1 MPRHKAK
8 SKRLAKSAGT
18 GGTQDGDAELLVADP
33 NWVDIAEIPRDVEHY
48 HLFDPPRAFYDE
60 MLADRGSWA
69 MEADLTTAKCVT
81 SALWRISFP
90 WIVDYQQWRRH
101 VGLFLQRLCSH
112 RASCAAGAD
121 ERFSKLEA
129 QLQEVKASLSEVRAN
144 LEVTQ
149 DELNRARGQLSQLT
163 ASFRPVQELAIMRPS
178 SVVANDAERIRR
190 AQLRA
195 VSSRS
200 PDPRVA
206 TAAMRG
212 VERIDRAAIARFEPE
227 SKPWEAAVQ

>member
-1 MPRHKAK
+1 MRRHKAK
-8 SKRLAKSAGT
+8 SQRLAKSAGT
-18 GGTQDGDAELLVADP
+18 GGPIHGSGDMVRDAELLVADP
-33 NWVDIAEIPRDVEHY
+33 NWVDIAEIPRNVERY
-48 HLFDPPRAFYDE
+48 HLFNPARAFYDE

-69 MEADLTTAKCVT
+69 MDADITTARCVT
-81 SALWRISFP
+81 SALWRISCP

-101 VGLFLQRLCSH
+101 VGHFLQRLCSH

-121 ERFSKLEA
+121 ERLSKLEA

-149 DELNRARGQLSQLT
+149 DELNRTRGQLSHLT
-163 ASFRPVQELAIMRPS
+163 ASFRPVEELAILRPS
-178 SVVANDAERIRR
+178 SVLADDAERIRR

-200 PDPRVA
+200 PDARVA
-206 TAAMRG
+206 TAAMRR
-212 VERIDRAAIARFEPE
+212 VERIDRTAIARCEQE
-227 SKPWEAAVQ
+227 G

>member
-1 MPRHKAK
+1 M
-8 SKRLAKSAGT
+8 
-18 GGTQDGDAELLVADP
+18 
-33 NWVDIAEIPRDVEHY
+33 
-48 HLFDPPRAFYDE
+48 
-60 MLADRGSWA
+60 
-69 MEADLTTAKCVT
+69 
-81 SALWRISFP
+81 
-90 WIVDYQQWRRH
+90 
-101 VGLFLQRLCSH
+101 
-112 RASCAAGAD
+112 
-121 ERFSKLEA
+121 
-129 QLQEVKASLSEVRAN
+129 KASLSEVRAN

-149 DELNRARGQLSQLT
+149 DELNRTRGQLSQLT

-178 SVVANDAERIRR
+178 SVVADDAERIRR

-227 SKPWEAAVQ
+227 KKPCEAAVPPA